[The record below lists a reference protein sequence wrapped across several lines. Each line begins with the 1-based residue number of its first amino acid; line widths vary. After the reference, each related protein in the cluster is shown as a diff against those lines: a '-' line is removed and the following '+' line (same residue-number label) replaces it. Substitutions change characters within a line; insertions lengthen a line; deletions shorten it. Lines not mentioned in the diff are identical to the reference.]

1 MHEEGPPPGG
11 PSRYKRR
18 VRRLVPLVAASLL
31 AVGCG
36 GHGDDSGRVEV
47 SVLPKLVLQ
56 PSDVPRLG
64 RFDVGRITRFD
75 APEGPRAN
83 PRRFGRLDGWK
94 ADYKTSGG
102 TTALGA
108 LVVHSQVDLF
118 GGSDGAGRD
127 LDAYADQ
134 FRSAREE
141 SPRTTRLFEP
151 AIGER
156 AAALA
161 LTQPGTP
168 PLHVFTVAWADG
180 RVTASVTVNGFKGL
194 TEADVLRLARRQER
208 RIAAAESGS
217 S

>member
-1 MHEEGPPPGG
+1 M
-11 PSRYKRR
+11 RR
-18 VRRLVPLVAASLL
+18 VVPLVAASLL

-36 GHGDDSGRVEV
+36 RHGDDSARVKV

-56 PSDVPRLG
+56 PSDVPRLA
-64 RFDVGRITRFD
+64 RFDFGRITRFD
-75 APEGPRAN
+75 APEGPRSD
-83 PRRFGRLDGWK
+83 PHRFGRVDGWK
-94 ADYKTSGG
+94 ADYKASGS
-102 TTALGA
+102 TAAPGA

-134 FRSAREE
+134 FRGAREA
-141 SPRTTRLFEP
+141 SPGTTRLFEP
-151 AIGER
+151 AIGDS
-156 AAALA
+156 ATALA
-161 LTQPGTP
+161 LTQPGRP
-168 PLHVFTVAWADG
+168 PLHVFTVAWAHG
-180 RVTASVTVNGFKGL
+180 RVTASVTVNGFRGL